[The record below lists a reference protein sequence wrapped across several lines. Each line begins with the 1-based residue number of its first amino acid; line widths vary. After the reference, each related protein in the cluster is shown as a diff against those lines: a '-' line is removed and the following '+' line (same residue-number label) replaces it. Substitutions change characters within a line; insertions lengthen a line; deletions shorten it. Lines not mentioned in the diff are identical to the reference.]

1 MDPQF
6 IREVAS
12 ALKMMEDIF
21 NRFCI
26 ACLMEARAEA
36 EMLTLGLGSLDTA
49 KRRLEQARE
58 EIATCPATAYITEL
72 IDYAMKA
79 LNRGEYG
86 KAAELIEHTIDSIL
100 AIKPEEL
107 IKCT

>member
-6 IREVAS
+6 IREAAS
-12 ALKMMEDIF
+12 ALKMMENIF

-36 EMLTLGLGSLDTA
+36 ELLALGLGLDTA

-58 EIATCPATAYITEL
+58 KIATCPATAYITEL
-72 IDYAMKA
+72 VDYAMKA

-86 KAAELIEHTIDSIL
+86 KAAELIEHIIDSIL